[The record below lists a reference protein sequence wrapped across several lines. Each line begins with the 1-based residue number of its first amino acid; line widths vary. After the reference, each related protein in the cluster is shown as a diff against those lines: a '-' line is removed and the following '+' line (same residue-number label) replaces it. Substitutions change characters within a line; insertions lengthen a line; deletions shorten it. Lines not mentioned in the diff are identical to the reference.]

1 MYKEHAKL
9 LVNHHEVIKII
20 VSEITPKDLQFLQ
33 VRNYSKYTSFNLN
46 SDTTDGRR
54 ADDVQD

>member
-33 VRNYSKYTSFNLN
+33 VGNYSKHGSFNLY

-54 ADDVQD
+54 VDDVQD

>member
-33 VRNYSKYTSFNLN
+33 VGNYSKH
-46 SDTTDGRR
+46 
-54 ADDVQD
+54 

>member
-33 VRNYSKYTSFNLN
+33 VENYLKY
-46 SDTTDGRR
+46 
-54 ADDVQD
+54 